1 METER
6 KNLQAFVMS
15 FFWEI
20 NVNVK
25 FIFYVPINLSSFSGL
40 ELFYEQWL
48 GIVLDRHQSY

>member
-1 METER
+1 MLSLWKQKE

-25 FIFYVPINLSSFSGL
+25 FIFYVPINLNSFSGL
-40 ELFYEQWL
+40 ELFYEQ
-48 GIVLDRHQSY
+48 